1 MHQLWQAVVLKPLK
15 LGECI
20 LYFWKPPIF
29 INLVP
34 AGQGHSS
41 LWDKMPIPPTFYGA
55 APSRCIKPY
64 SNESFDGMLQIKTG
78 VKLVADQRMC

>member
-1 MHQLWQAVVLKPLK
+1 MQYPVLTAARAP
-15 LGECI
+15 
-20 LYFWKPPIF
+20 
-29 INLVP
+29 
-34 AGQGHSS
+34 
-41 LWDKMPIPPTFYGA
+41 WDKIPLPPTFHRA

>member
-1 MHQLWQAVVLKPLK
+1 MAFSFIGLIDTRKPASRVFLA
-15 LGECI
+15 
-20 LYFWKPPIF
+20 PPT
-29 INLVP
+29 
-34 AGQGHSS
+34 
-41 LWDKMPIPPTFYGA
+41 LWDKIPIPPTFYIA